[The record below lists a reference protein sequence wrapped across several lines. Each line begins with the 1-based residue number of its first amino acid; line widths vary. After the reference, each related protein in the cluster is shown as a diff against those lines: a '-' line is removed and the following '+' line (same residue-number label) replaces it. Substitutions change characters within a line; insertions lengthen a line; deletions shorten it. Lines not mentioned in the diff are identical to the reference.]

1 MNARGSFNVER
12 VPRLFFAATSRK
24 YLAKLSWCANHLGWP
39 NNNWSTN
46 FLCEGFFWSDCCKKR
61 PENHCNFL
69 IERPTH
75 IYFYLLSILYTL
87 FHSLAFHILHLLFIC
102 ILLPI
107 CSLGGYIGN
116 RHMVCIA
123 VAPPK
128 LWSKTAGGSNSFVKV
143 QCQNDLG
150 NFSFSSKDPSSQGG
164 RRTELRRYVPTKN
177 VSEGVTVWGLSFRI
191 LG

>member
-1 MNARGSFNVER
+1 MRGFSEATAARKG
-12 VPRLFFAATSRK
+12 LKTIATFSLK
-24 YLAKLSWCANHLGWP
+24 DQL
-39 NNNWSTN
+39 T
-46 FLCEGFFWSDCCKKR
+46 F
-61 PENHCNFL
+61 
-69 IERPTH
+69 I
-75 IYFYLLSILYTL
+75 FYLLSIPYTL